1 MSGGVQGGMRLVIRE
16 RPEIWNDES
25 TRFHGPN
32 MVSFGIVSNS
42 ERTPLISAYLSPS
55 TFDHLLDQD

>member
-1 MSGGVQGGMRLVIRE
+1 MVIRE